1 MTTETLTKI
10 EDRKKKKAAVN
21 NSKTRAAKA
30 KAQEEYTE
38 AHRRVKKSIKKHKK
52 NFINALA
59 AEAEQAAYNGNLKK
73 LYDTTKQLSGNFN
86 KPERPVKDKQG
97 NTINSLV
104 QQMNRWVQHFEEL
117 LNRPA
122 PPIPPDTARNQPE
135 TRSGGLSSR

>member
-21 NSKTRAAKA
+21 NSKTRAVKTKA
-30 KAQEEYTE
+30 LDEYTE

-73 LYDTTKQLSGNFN
+73 LYDTTKQLSGKFN

-122 PPIPPDTARNQPE
+122 PPHSP
-135 TRSGGLSSR
+135 